1 MIDIKYNFFITT
13 PNTVQSDSEKIVL
26 SQRFTDLEG
35 LSVSEDT
42 PLRFVLYRKEFN
54 SPVEDINREI
64 FLAESISHNTS
75 LDKTELGN
83 LKRGEEGTNSLG
95 HNINWSVYILAIT
108 PTAETFKQLEQT
120 GYELYT
126 AVQVSGAWSSTKNT
140 DGTDNAGNTGQDN
153 YQIDLEGDSY
163 FIIYTSTNGKLTQ
176 ATMRIDNAQTGS
188 IIFTTPTE
196 I

>member
-126 AVQVSGAWSSTKNT
+126 AVQVSGAWSPTKNT

-163 FIIYTSTNGKLTQ
+163 FIIYTSTNNKYTQ